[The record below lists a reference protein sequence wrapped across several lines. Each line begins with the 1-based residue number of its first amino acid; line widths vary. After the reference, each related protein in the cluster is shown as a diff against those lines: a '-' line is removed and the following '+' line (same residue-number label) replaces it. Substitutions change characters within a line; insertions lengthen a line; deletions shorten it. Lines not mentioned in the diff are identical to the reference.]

1 MPTPKKVHASYS
13 RRGLALC
20 TSPAQS
26 MKLRLAVTL
35 DEKSVTCKHCIRMI
49 KGGYWK
55 RVLALF
61 S

>member
-1 MPTPKKVHASYS
+1 
-13 RRGLALC
+13 
-20 TSPAQS
+20 